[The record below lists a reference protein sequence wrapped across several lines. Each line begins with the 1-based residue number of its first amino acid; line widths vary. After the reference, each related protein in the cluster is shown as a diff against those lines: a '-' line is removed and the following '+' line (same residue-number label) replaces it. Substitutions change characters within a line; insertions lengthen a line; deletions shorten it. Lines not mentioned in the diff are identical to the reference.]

1 LSEPHGLSKRSKI
14 WTTGAAGGGAAGGSV
29 EIKQQT
35 NTKVVPPYPGRMSEK
50 SHQST
55 SRVQPSRNSTP
66 KQNERINSPA
76 MNKARAE
83 GTTLVE
89 SSEELT
95 KTTEQGPSQEKV
107 VPEVNRDKIKNSVK
121 LYLKEYLA
129 GNAKL
134 DEVCSTTINFS
145 SIIMLC
151 VLLD

>member
-1 LSEPHGLSKRSKI
+1 MSEPHGLSKRSK
-14 WTTGAAGGGAAGGSV
+14 WTTGAAGGGAGGSA
-29 EIKQQT
+29 EIKQLT

-55 SRVQPSRNSTP
+55 SRVQPSRNLTP

-76 MNKARAE
+76 INKARTE
-83 GTTLVE
+83 GTTLAE

-95 KTTEQGPSQEKV
+95 ETTEQGPSQEKV
-107 VPEVNRDKIKNSVK
+107 VPEVNRDKIMNSVK
-121 LYLKEYLA
+121 SYLKEYLA

-145 SIIMLC
+145 SIIVC
-151 VLLD
+151 VLLG